1 YEDLIRNPDKV
12 QKEISAKF
20 GLKIKDLF
28 SEYPEFLPK
37 GYANTKEANYSIRKI
52 SNNSIRQKKQLNF
65 YKNKFFKNKK
75 DLFLKFKNELIFANY
90 L

>member
-1 YEDLIRNPDKV
+1 
-12 QKEISAKF
+12 
-20 GLKIKDLF
+20 
-28 SEYPEFLPK
+28 
-37 GYANTKEANYSIRKI
+37 
-52 SNNSIRQKKQLNF
+52 NSIRQKKQLNF